1 MTPSRPRF
9 CAAIL
14 RAFSRCACT
23 FTDDDYGLTA
33 GTNWI
38 EAHTFESIAPMG
50 LIVDVDQMG
59 LLVDDAPK
67 SLTERKS
74 AMGKK

>member
-1 MTPSRPRF
+1 MM
-9 CAAIL
+9 I
-14 RAFSRCACT
+14 
-23 FTDDDYGLTA
+23 TA

>member
-1 MTPSRPRF
+1 VLRF
-9 CAAIL
+9 CELFRDAPVRLLMMI
-14 RAFSRCACT
+14 
-23 FTDDDYGLTA
+23 TA